1 MTREKAANLWPVIK
15 AYSEGK
21 EIQISK
27 RLDGEYRDIDGPYF
41 DSSDSFYRIKPEKK
55 LVPFTF
61 EDADFLLGK
70 TVVLKST
77 KSKRVIVGVLET
89 GVICGNAH
97 WSFQEFL
104 DEYTFNDGMKCGKY
118 LEE

>member
-21 EIQISK
+21 EIQISN
-27 RLDGEYRDIDGPYF
+27 RLDGKYSDVYSPSF
-41 DSSDSFYRIKPEKK
+41 DSSDSFYRVKPEKK
-55 LVPFTF
+55 LVSFTF

-77 KSKRVIVGVLET
+77 GSKRIIVGVVET
-89 GVICGNAH
+89 GVTVGNGF
-97 WSFQEFL
+97 WSFYEFRK
-104 DEYTFNDGMKCGKY
+104 EYTFNDGTSCGKY
-118 LEE
+118 IEE